1 MGTHYSLNKEPN
13 FLENRFKVKFDQN
26 FEKVY
31 HVSGFNSPAM
41 PVVTNEE
48 PDKFSF
54 LNWGLV
60 PFWLKNKEQ
69 IKYIRMRT
77 LNARSDTLFEKP
89 SFKIPIRK
97 RRCLIVIDGYF
108 EWREVAGKTYPYYI
122 HKKDNDAFAL
132 AGIWDE
138 WTDEKNMEKLRTFS
152 MISIDANP
160 FIKKINNRKKRMP
173 VILPEK
179 DEKKWIQS
187 DLGEED
193 IKSMLKTYDGTDLEA
208 YPVKPLIGKR
218 NVNSNIPEVL
228 EKYSYDKLRSLDDK
242 KEKGNL
248 KQTTL
253 F

>member
-13 FLENRFKVKFDQN
+13 FLEERFKVKFDQN
-26 FEKVY
+26 FKKVY
-31 HVSGFNSPAM
+31 HVSGFNNQSM
-41 PVVTNEE
+41 PVITNEE

-60 PFWLKNKEQ
+60 PFWLKDKKQ
-69 IKYIRMRT
+69 IKYIRMKT

-89 SFKIPIRK
+89 SFKIPILK
-97 RRCLIVIDGYF
+97 RRCLIVMDGYF

-122 HKKDNDAFAL
+122 HMKDNDAFAL

-138 WTDEKNMEKLRTFS
+138 WSDDKNMEKLRTFS
-152 MISIDANP
+152 IISVDANP
-160 FIKKINNRKKRMP
+160 FIKKINNRHKRMP

-187 DLGEED
+187 DLGEEC
-193 IKSMLKTYDGTDLEA
+193 IKSMLKSYEGRDLEA
-208 YPVKPLIGKR
+208 YPVKRLIAKK
-218 NVNSNIPEVL
+218 NVNSNTPEVL
-228 EKYSYDKLRSLDDK
+228 EKYCYDELKNFD
-242 KEKGNL
+242 EKMKQKNL
-248 KQTTL
+248 KQLTI